1 MVVIVS
7 QRLKKSG
14 CCTKIRLSL
23 SFNVLVNHEEFC
35 CQKHTRIII
44 RVRVKKP
51 EKNQLSKSVENTD
64 KFENSD
70 ENVVLL
76 RGTYLD
82 DMTSG
87 KPSFFP
93 F

>member
-1 MVVIVS
+1 MCLLIMKNFVVKNIPES
-7 QRLKKSG
+7 SSEWEL
-14 CCTKIRLSL
+14 
-23 SFNVLVNHEEFC
+23 
-35 CQKHTRIII
+35 
-44 RVRVKKP
+44 KKP